1 MDTIS
6 LEFTLFIQGNI
17 NYIYSQPTL
26 EFTSLPNKEQPEI
39 KKVTKEILLST
50 FLVRWY
56 QVNAWMLKTGKS
68 SGNQT

>member
-6 LEFTLFIQGNI
+6 LEFTLFIQRNI
-17 NYIYSQPTL
+17 NCIYSQPTL
-26 EFTSLPNKEQPEI
+26 EFTSLPNKEQPKI